1 MIDIATESDLRLFI
15 SKYLKES
22 TFGTFSKLFN
32 LEDKNNY
39 KIIFSLLTRREI
51 SLSDVENLPIVN
63 DQYVGEFISNYEK
76 NYFPLPSNGS
86 SSNFVAANWLI
97 PANSPIR
104 NMLIDYNEKENS
116 GFLDKSI
123 YKVPY
128 ISYKATKGGLYSNL
142 SDFKH
147 SFDQKALNEVLNG
160 MGVTDIST
168 LQFSPDST
176 NCTDQMKEFVT
187 GISSQMNSLNNK
199 LSNDKLFNY
208 IVALPDS
215 NSAFGLSTAI
225 FNNVFNYKTSS
236 KVISFLVTNEIF
248 YLNSLGQ
255 APNEEYM
262 ENKYSEVVS
271 SIKRYPVFDDM
282 FATMKFYIQEYLLAV
297 STQNNSLINK
307 LNADL
312 ALIAKYEKFFSDIRK
327 IFDLTMSATNKYL
340 LVNTD

>member
-1 MIDIATESDLRLFI
+1 MIDIVNESDLRLFI
-15 SKYLKES
+15 SKYLKEG

-32 LEDKNNY
+32 LEDKDNY
-39 KIIFSLLTRREI
+39 KGIFSLLARKEI

-63 DQYVGEFISNYEK
+63 DQYVGEFLANYEK

-86 SSNFVAANWLI
+86 TTDFVAADWLI
-97 PANSPIR
+97 PSGSPVR
-104 NMLIDYNEKENS
+104 DLLVDYNEKENS
-116 GFLDKSI
+116 DLLDKII

-128 ISYKATKGGLYSNL
+128 ISYKATVGGLYSNL

-147 SFDQKALNEVLNG
+147 SFDEKALNEILTG

-168 LQFSPDST
+168 LQFSPVST

-215 NSAFGLSTAI
+215 NSAFGVSTAI

-248 YLNSLGQ
+248 HINSLGK
-255 APNEEYM
+255 APDETYM
-262 ENKYSEVVS
+262 EAKYSDVVS
-271 SIKRYPVFDDM
+271 SIKNYPVFDDM
-282 FATMKFYIQEYLLAV
+282 FATMKFYIQEYLLAAT
-297 STQNNSLINK
+297 SENNSLINK

-312 ALIAKYEKFFSDIRK
+312 TLIAEYEKFFSDIRK
-327 IFDLTMSATNKYL
+327 VFDLTMSATNKYL